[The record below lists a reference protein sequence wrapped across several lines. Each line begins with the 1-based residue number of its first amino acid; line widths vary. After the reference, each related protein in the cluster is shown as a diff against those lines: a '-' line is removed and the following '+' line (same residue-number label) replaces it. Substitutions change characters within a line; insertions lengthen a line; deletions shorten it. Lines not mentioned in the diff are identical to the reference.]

1 MTEDDSQKITN
12 KKLEIESQPNFVL
25 QDLPFELVERATN
38 KTTKLLANS
47 GSTQPID
54 GRHSAQCAIFR
65 ANARA
70 GDENLMTRLS
80 KCGAINGQVLGKG
93 DQHEFGFTFDRTP
106 EKARSPIPTNRSR
119 AAKPRLG

>member
-1 MTEDDSQKITN
+1 MTEDESQKITN

-54 GRHSAQCAIFR
+54 GRHRWHDYKFR
-65 ANARA
+65 EPVFLN
-70 GDENLMTRLS
+70 
-80 KCGAINGQVLGKG
+80 V
-93 DQHEFGFTFDRTP
+93 
-106 EKARSPIPTNRSR
+106 
-119 AAKPRLG
+119 